1 LTVTRV
7 NRSYRC
13 GGTVPLGG
21 KPPEPGIGKEHQMG
35 DYAAATLTLIG
46 VSGKEQQV
54 LEVLESGW
62 CLEFGAGGALALSD
76 LSDEIELCDDQCSVG
91 WIFDGCGSSL
101 VDLGVAYEFCQDAKY
116 EYDATVEIFLPGLG
130 VFQSPGSQEGEVHVP
145 APWIERAIDES
156 ESLDQLREAL
166 WRLTGKTW
174 RDALLERAKGR
185 SNVTPGRP

>member
-116 EYDATVEIFLPGLG
+116 EYDATVEIFLPGLAC
-130 VFQSPGSQEGEVHVP
+130 SSLPVP
-145 APWIERAIDES
+145 R
-156 ESLDQLREAL
+156 
-166 WRLTGKTW
+166 
-174 RDALLERAKGR
+174 GR
-185 SNVTPGRP
+185 SPRTCALDRAGNRRVRIPRPVAGDAVAPDRQDVARRATRARQG